1 WTNFQVTDKF
11 GWGVGLMQQGESNIS
26 NNKPGLVLPDYTRVD
41 FAAYYDVSED
51 LSIQFNIENLGDKL
65 YFPHSHSTHQASVG
79 EPLNFRLSLRRN
91 F

>member
-1 WTNFQVTDKF
+1 MFLNFFFKLKDARIPVTLNEFFTFLDSIK
-11 GWGVGLMQQGESNIS
+11 L
-26 NNKPGLVLPDYTRVD
+26 D
-41 FAAYYDVSED
+41 F
-51 LSIQFNIENLGDKL
+51 IQFNIENLGDKL